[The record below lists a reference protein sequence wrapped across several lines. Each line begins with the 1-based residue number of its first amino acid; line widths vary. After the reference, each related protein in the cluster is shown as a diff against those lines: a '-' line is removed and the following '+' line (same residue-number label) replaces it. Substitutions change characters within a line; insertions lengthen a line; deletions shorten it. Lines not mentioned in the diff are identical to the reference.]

1 MDSILNKYNKSTIAK
16 ASKIKLLIFDVDG
29 VLTDGK
35 IIYTEYGDEIK
46 AFNVKDGQI
55 IRFLKESGIKV
66 GVITGRTSKLV
77 KKRCTELN
85 LDFFYQGIKDKWS
98 VIEQELEHISSEEV
112 SYIGDDII
120 DLKAIVK
127 CGLGV
132 APFDGVEYVKAQA
145 DLVTA
150 AKGGEGVVR
159 EVADLILA
167 SQNKMDDIIKQKLS

>member
-1 MDSILNKYNKSTIAK
+1 M
-16 ASKIKLLIFDVDG
+16 
-29 VLTDGK
+29 
-35 IIYTEYGDEIK
+35 
-46 AFNVKDGQI
+46 
-55 IRFLKESGIKV
+55 
-66 GVITGRTSKLV
+66 
-77 KKRCTELN
+77 
-85 LDFFYQGIKDKWS
+85 
-98 VIEQELEHISSEEV
+98 IEKELEHISSEEV

-167 SQNKMDDIIKQKLS
+167 SQNKMNDIIKQKLL